1 MLVEALLVLGALKG
15 SCDVTLAALGICSS
29 QCDSTALATGEF
41 SLCAKKEETKST
53 GTAKPTPMRECK
65 YYVNGT
71 IDVPTQTIITAWVE
85 VGSRL
90 CIGDEPVESKPVY
103 RSVTEQLDDIFSAK
117 AQAPVAYR
125 ESRDNPEPFEA
136 IHFFAE
142 SSDQRQTGSLFGE
155 AAQIRFRPVGF
166 RWEFSDGATGYG
178 RSNTRSFDGE
188 GNHSAQV
195 FVRFEVDYET
205 GGTWHHNAAQFTLG
219 SNLVSVRIVDPPRRT
234 LLVDGQ
240 G

>member
-1 MLVEALLVLGALKG
+1 MVLLAGLVRS

-29 QCDSTALATGEF
+29 QCDSAALATGEF
-41 SLCAKKEETKST
+41 SLCAKKQETKTS
-53 GTAKPTPMRECK
+53 AASSPAPMRECK

-71 IDVPTQTIITAWVE
+71 IDVPTQTVITAWVE

-90 CIGDEPVESKPVY
+90 CIGDKPVESKPAY

-117 AQAPVAYR
+117 AQPPVAYR
-125 ESRDNPEPFEA
+125 ESSENPEPFEA
-136 IHFFAE
+136 VHFYAE

-155 AAQIRFRPVGF
+155 PAQIRFRPVGY
-166 RWEFSDGATGYG
+166 RWEYSDGATGFG

-205 GGTWHHNAAQFTLG
+205 GGVWHHNAAQFTLG
-219 SNLVSVRIVDPPRRT
+219 SNLLSIRIVDPPRRT